1 MAGANDRNAIRLDP
15 DGGLYSNISRLCDAH
30 RTNMDIDRPVNQF
43 WFRLYYS
50 RPGTNLNANAKSNV
64 RLNASLVA
72 GKMIGKKV
80 LDATRSRRPSVIRN
94 QSFRMR
100 HEPLTRLDTRRVL
113 RFAASLLRSSIH
125 GSSEIPTAHNINP
138 PTTANRPNPISRTH
152 PPPTTASFRRAI
164 PGNTD
169 ETRRPSF
176 AAALQYV
183 FVNATNCSWLM
194 FEAAERE
201 YTGDPAGCHVVSYCC
216 ICPAP

>member
-15 DGGLYSNISRLCDAH
+15 DGRRYSNISRLCEAY
-30 RTNMDIDRPVNQF
+30 RTNMDIHRPVNQF
-43 WFRLYYS
+43 WFWLYYS
-50 RPGTNLNANAKSNV
+50 RPGTDLDADAKSNV
-64 RLNASLVA
+64 RLNAYLAA

-94 QSFRMR
+94 QSARMR

-113 RFAASLLRSSIH
+113 RFTTFLLRSSIH
-125 GSSEIPTAHNINP
+125 GSSEIPTAHTTNP

-152 PPPTTASFRRAI
+152 APPTTASFRRAI
-164 PGNTD
+164 PGNID

-183 FVNATNCSWLM
+183 FVNATNCSRLM

-216 ICPAP
+216 VCPTP

>member
-30 RTNMDIDRPVNQF
+30 RTNMDIDGHVNQF

-50 RPGTNLNANAKSNV
+50 RPGTNLNADTKSNV

-94 QSFRMR
+94 QSARRR
-100 HEPLTRLDTRRVL
+100 HDPLTRLHARRVL
-113 RFAASLLRSSIH
+113 RFTTFLLRSSIH
-125 GSSEIPTAHNINP
+125 GSSEIPAAHNINP

-152 PPPTTASFRRAI
+152 APPTTASFRRAI
-164 PGNTD
+164 PGNID

-176 AAALQYV
+176 AAASQYV
-183 FVNATNCSWLM
+183 FVNATNCSRLM
-194 FEAAERE
+194 FEVAERE

-216 ICPAP
+216 VCPAP